1 MLHYALITDIY
12 KIEDKVYIELTC
24 DTAED
29 IRIETNILEDFDKY
43 EKNKFYLIKTKN
55 DVLRI
60 RNKIDHA
67 PFTKE
72 QWNRVLEAF
81 KTKKFYSKDEN
92 EWLVYL
98 CAKRRYLMTNGNP
111 KAIEA
116 ILDEF
121 KQFFQ
126 L

>member
-1 MLHYALITDIY
+1 MLHYALITRIVRS
-12 KIEDKVYIELTC
+12 EEEVVLSLLA
-24 DTAED
+24 DTGED
-29 IRIETNILEDFDKY
+29 IKITSNFVKECEKY
-43 EKNKFYLIKTKN
+43 EANTFYLIKTKN
-55 DVLRI
+55 DNLKI

-81 KTKKFYSKDEN
+81 KTKKFYSKDGN

-121 KQFFQ
+121 KRFFQ

>member
-72 QWNRVLEAF
+72 QWDKVLEAF
-81 KTKKFYSKDEN
+81 KTKKFHAKDEN

-98 CAKRRYLMTNGNP
+98 CAKRRYQMTSGNP
-111 KAIEA
+111 RAIDLM
-116 ILDEF
+116 LDDF
-121 KQFFQ
+121 KRFFQ